1 MSPIPPALPRPA
13 PPSRRTPRRV
23 ASVQLMAG
31 SREIIIEHGDDE
43 YRLRLTGS
51 GKLILTK

>member
-1 MSPIPPALPRPA
+1 MSAVPPALPRPT
-13 PPSRRTPRRV
+13 PPSRRTPRRI

-31 SREIIIEHGDDE
+31 NREIIIEHGDDE

>member
-1 MSPIPPALPRPA
+1 MTSAAPALPRPA
-13 PPSRRTPRRV
+13 TPSGRSPRRI
-23 ASVQLMAG
+23 ASAQLMAG
-31 SREIIIEHGDDE
+31 NREIIIEHGDDE